1 MTTIKPAVDIAAR
14 GAIAARTEDIF
25 RRSGALAE
33 GHFELKSGRHSDRYL
48 EKFLVLQNP
57 AATGELVSF
66 WVARY
71 KPNDRFG
78 GVDVVAGPTTGGV
91 ILAFEAA
98 RQVGVRG
105 IFAEEVRAADGHIH
119 REFRRGFRI
128 EPGERV
134 LLVDDILTTG
144 GSLVA
149 MLPAVE
155 AAGGEIIGCEVL
167 VDRSGG
173 LRTVTS
179 PLTDRRYPLSALWTL
194 AVPTYEPGPATCPG
208 CRRGLALVVPGSSG
222 AAGSG

>member
-48 EKFLVLQNP
+48 EKFLVLQDP

-66 WVARY
+66 WAARY

-194 AVPTYEPGPATCPG
+194 EVPTYEPGPATCPG
-208 CRRGLALVVPGSSG
+208 CKRGIALVVPGSSG
-222 AAGSG
+222 APGA

>member
-48 EKFLVLQNP
+48 EKFLVLQDP

-66 WVARY
+66 WAARY

-128 EPGERV
+128 DPGERV

-167 VDRSGG
+167 VDRSGRLG
-173 LRTVTS
+173 ALTS
-179 PLTDRRYPLSALWTL
+179 PMTGRRYALSALWTL
-194 AVPTYEPGPATCPG
+194 EIPSFEAGSDSCPACA
-208 CRRGLALVVPGSSG
+208 RGAPVEVPGSSG
-222 AAGSG
+222 TA